1 MADTTIGVSNE
12 VKARLEPVKE
22 EWGASSWNEFIDDL
36 VEKNLDINLEDLD
49 QVTVEKRERV
59 EQTRAT
65 VAGVLEA
72 LDEADMVDE
81 AVDLIKELSQQRM
94 LAEHRRIVDHLIE
107 KSKNGEEVNEVDRL
121 LARMV
126 IETEG
131 IRDQETPAA
140 EIARG
145 LFNESTTAERTT
157 KQQVSHSSETT
168 ESDSGFS
175 FDGNEKPLNGSS
187 SVSVDSVEDTIEYSE

>member
-1 MADTTIGVSNE
+1 MSDTTIGVSDE
-12 VKARLEPVKE
+12 VKNRLEPVKE
-22 EWGASSWNEFIDDL
+22 EWGARSWDDFMNDL
-36 VEKNLDINLEDLD
+36 VEENVDVDPEELDE
-49 QVTVEKRERV
+49 VTVEKREQV

-72 LDEADMVDE
+72 LDEANMVDE
-81 AVDLIKELSQQRM
+81 AVDIIKELSQQRM

-107 KSKNGEEVNEVDRL
+107 KSKTGGEVNEVDRL

-131 IRDQETPAA
+131 TRDQETPAA

-145 LFNESTTAERTT
+145 LFDGSTTAERTT
-157 KQQVSHSSETT
+157 KQKV
-168 ESDSGFS
+168 
-175 FDGNEKPLNGSS
+175 SS
-187 SVSVDSVEDTIEYSE
+187 SGDQSGTDEESSHNQDESTIDSQISVSNGRMEEHDEEL